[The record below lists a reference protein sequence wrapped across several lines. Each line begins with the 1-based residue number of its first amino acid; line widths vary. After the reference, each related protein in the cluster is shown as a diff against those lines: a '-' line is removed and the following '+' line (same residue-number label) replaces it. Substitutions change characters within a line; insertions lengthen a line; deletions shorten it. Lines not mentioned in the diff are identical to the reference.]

1 MGKQDHSAAM
11 VIARDVNAQI
21 REIIIKRIKT
31 LGWNQS
37 KLAEH
42 MGKSRA
48 CVSVLLT
55 QDNILSIPT
64 IIEFCKALDLGF
76 DLILRERVGDA
87 VKVSENP

>member
-1 MGKQDHSAAM
+1 MD
-11 VIARDVNAQI
+11 IARDVNAQI
-21 REIIIKRIKT
+21 RAIIIKRLKS

-37 KLAEH
+37 KLAER

-76 DLILRERVGDA
+76 DIILRERPYDA

>member
-37 KLAEH
+37 KLAER